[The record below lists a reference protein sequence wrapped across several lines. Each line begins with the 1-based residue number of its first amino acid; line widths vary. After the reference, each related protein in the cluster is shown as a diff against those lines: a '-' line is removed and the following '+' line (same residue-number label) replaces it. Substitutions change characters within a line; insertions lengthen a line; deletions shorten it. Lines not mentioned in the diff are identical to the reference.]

1 MPTALLSV
9 HVPTSGACDE
19 VCGHVSAHD
28 FKHRGLDVLV
38 GDSLDVSIAHL
49 LVPDLVTRFEQ
60 ETAEGVG
67 MSGVESRNVRRC
79 GDKGYIRERVSRYTT
94 EQV

>member
-1 MPTALLSV
+1 MPNILFSL
-9 HVPTSGACDE
+9 HVPTSGASDE

-49 LVPDLVTRFEQ
+49 LVPDLATRFKQ
-60 ETAEGVG
+60 ATAGGVG
-67 MSGVESRNVRRC
+67 MSGDEL
-79 GDKGYIRERVSRYTT
+79 
-94 EQV
+94 